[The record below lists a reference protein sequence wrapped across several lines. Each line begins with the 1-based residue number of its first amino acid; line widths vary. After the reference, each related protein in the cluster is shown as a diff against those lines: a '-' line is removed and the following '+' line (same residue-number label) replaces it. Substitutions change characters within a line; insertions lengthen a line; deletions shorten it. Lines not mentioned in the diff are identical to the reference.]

1 MTDQQVNSNY
11 VIGVD
16 VGTSGVRAV
25 ALDSANVAL
34 AMSRTPYTD
43 FDLQS
48 SGSYRSP
55 EIWWAAV
62 RRAVRSVVKQL
73 PERKAVALSVDG
85 TSGTVLPID
94 QHGEPLSEPMMY
106 NDTIDDTSILR
117 SIASAMPQHS
127 AAGGATSGLAKVI
140 KFAPQKPA
148 AVVHQA
154 DWIVGRLC
162 GSFTHSD
169 ANNALKTGFDPVAM
183 KWPEWINEV
192 ADVISLLPDV
202 AIPGDVVDEVSDSIA
217 SDLGMVT
224 SVKIVAGTTD
234 GCAAFLATGASE
246 VGDAVTSLGSTL
258 TLKLLC
264 EKPVFAPEFGIYSHR
279 IGQTWLAGGASNT
292 GGAVLAHYFSD
303 SELQQLS
310 QRIKP
315 NQPTGHNYY
324 PLVNPGE
331 RFPVND
337 PGLAPQVQPR
347 PDDDAEFLQGL
358 LEGIAAIEQSGYQKL
373 VSVGAPDVISIRSVG
388 GGAASAPFTQ
398 IRQNKLGLEFK
409 PALSEEAAFGVATL
423 AKNAADRMALW

>member
-1 MTDQQVNSNY
+1 MSDACVLG
-11 VIGVD
+11 ID
-16 VGTSGVRAV
+16 VGTTGVRVV
-25 ALDSANVAL
+25 ALDRRGVEIAVA
-34 AMSRTPYTD
+34 RTLYTD
-43 FDLQS
+43 FDS
-48 SGSYRSP
+48 TDPVDAYRST
-55 EIWWAAV
+55 ELWWQALRGSA
-62 RRAVRSVVKQL
+62 RTVVEQL
-73 PERKAVALSVDG
+73 SNHRVVALSVDG
-85 TSGTVLPID
+85 TSGSLLPVD
-94 QHGEPLSEPMMY
+94 QNGDPIALPLMY
-106 NDTIDDTSILR
+106 NDTIDDASILK
-117 SIASAMPQHS
+117 SIASVMPQNS

-140 KFAPQKPA
+140 RFAPQKPA

-162 GSFTHSD
+162 GNFTHSD

-202 AIPGDVVDEVSDSIA
+202 AIPGDVVDEVSESVA
-217 SDLGMVT
+217 TDLGMVT
-224 SVKIVAGTTD
+224 PVKIVAGTTD
-234 GCAAFLATGASE
+234 GCAAFLATGARE

-264 EKPVFAPEFGIYSHR
+264 DKPVFAPEFGIYSHR

-324 PLVNPGE
+324 PLVKPGE

-373 VSVGAPDVISIRSVG
+373 VTVGSPDVISIRSVG
-388 GGAASAPFTQ
+388 GGAANAPFTQ
-398 IRQNKLGLEFK
+398 IRQNKLDLEFK

-423 AKNAADRMALW
+423 AKNAADRLALW